1 MHHRSTKCSA
11 SLLVVQN
18 EEIET
23 MGRFL
28 QFVKKETLHILRDSR
43 TMLIALLMPVAQILL
58 FGFAVSTEINNINVA
73 VVVPQWSEGVRQSV
87 EKLSAN
93 PYLTF
98 KGDITPTEI
107 DQYLRAGTVD
117 AIVVYAQNFDKV
129 INEWH
134 NDGVSKSALQFIVDA
149 SNTNVAQAGSGYL
162 TSILAGDIVAS
173 TSLVE
178 THMLFNPQLK
188 SAFNFVPGIMG
199 MVFILICAL
208 LTSVSI
214 VREKETGTM
223 DVLLVS
229 PVRPLRIILAKMVPY
244 FGLSCINLATI
255 LLLARYVLGIP
266 MGNNLWIVILV
277 SLIYL
282 ALALS
287 LGLLV
292 STLAKKQ
299 VVALLISAAVMLLPI
314 VMLSG
319 MLFPIENMPA
329 VLQPI
334 SAIVP
339 ARWYIDAMR
348 KLLIQGVSFG
358 PILKDFVI
366 LIIMTIALLVL
377 ALKNFNDK
385 LE

>member
-1 MHHRSTKCSA
+1 
-11 SLLVVQN
+11 
-18 EEIET
+18 
-23 MGRFL
+23 MGGFFS
-28 QFVKKETLHILRDSR
+28 FVKKETLHILRDSR

-58 FGFAVSTEINNINVA
+58 FGFAVSTEINNLNVA
-73 VVVPQWSEGVRQSV
+73 VVVPQWSEDIRQSV

-93 PYLTF
+93 PYITY
-98 KGDITPTEI
+98 KGSITPGEI
-107 DQYLRAGTVD
+107 DQWLRSGRTD
-117 AIVVYAQNFDKV
+117 AIVVFASDFDRL
-129 INEWH
+129 INQWKQTGTSET
-134 NDGVSKSALQFIVDA
+134 AMQFVMDA
-149 SNTNVAQAGSGYL
+149 SNTNIAQAGAGYL
-162 TSILAGDIVAS
+162 TNILAGELMSSAS
-173 TSLVE
+173 MVE
-178 THMLFNPQLK
+178 THMLFNPQMK

-199 MVFILICAL
+199 MIFILICAI

-214 VREKETGTM
+214 LREKETGTM

-229 PVRPLRIILAKMVPY
+229 PVRPMRIILAKMMPY
-244 FGLSCINLATI
+244 LALSCINLTTI

-266 MGNNLWIVILV
+266 MGHNLWIVIIISLV
-277 SLIYL
+277 YF

-287 LGLLV
+287 LGLLI
-292 STLAKKQ
+292 STIAKKQ
-299 VVALLISAAVMLLPI
+299 IVALLVSAALMLLPI

-329 VLQPI
+329 VLQPL

-348 KLLIQGVSFG
+348 KLLIQGASWNLVFQDFI
-358 PILKDFVI
+358 ILVG
-366 LIIMTIALLVL
+366 MTIAILGI

>member
-1 MHHRSTKCSA
+1 
-11 SLLVVQN
+11 
-18 EEIET
+18 
-23 MGRFL
+23 
-28 QFVKKETLHILRDSR
+28 
-43 TMLIALLMPVAQILL
+43 MLIALLMPVAQILL

-93 PYLTF
+93 PYITY
-98 KGDITPTEI
+98 KGNIAPAEI
-107 DQYLRAGTVD
+107 DQYLRAGLVD
-117 AIVVYAQNFDKV
+117 AIVVYAHNFDRV
-129 INEWH
+129 MNEWR
-134 NDGVSKSALQFIVDA
+134 NDGVSKSALQFIMDA
-149 SNTNVAQAGSGYL
+149 SNTNIAQAGSGYL
-162 TSILAGDIVAS
+162 TNILAGDVVAS
-173 TSLVE
+173 SSLVE

-229 PVRPLRIILAKMVPY
+229 PVRPLRIILAKMIPY

-329 VLQPI
+329 VLQPL

-366 LIIMTIALLVL
+366 LIVMTIVLLVL

>member
-1 MHHRSTKCSA
+1 MD
-11 SLLVVQN
+11 
-18 EEIET
+18 
-23 MGRFL
+23 GFL
-28 QFVKKETLHILRDSR
+28 SFVKKETLHILRDSR
-43 TMLIALLMPVAQILL
+43 TMLIALLMPVVQILL

-73 VVVPQWSEGVRQSV
+73 CVVPHWSENVRQSI

-93 PYLTF
+93 PYITY
-98 KGDITPTEI
+98 KGDIQPQEI
-107 DQYLRAGTVD
+107 DRYLRAGTTD
-117 AIVVYAQNFDKV
+117 AIVVYAHDFDKTMS
-129 INEWH
+129 EWQQ
-134 NDGVSKSALQFIVDA
+134 NGVSKSALQFIMDA
-149 SNTNVAQAGSGYL
+149 SNTNIAQAGSGYL
-162 TSILAGDIVAS
+162 TNILAGDIMS
-173 TSLVE
+173 TTSLVE

-244 FGLSCINLATI
+244 FGLSCINLTTI

-266 MGNNLWIVILV
+266 MGSNLWIVILV
-277 SLIYL
+277 SLVYL

-292 STLAKKQ
+292 STIAQKQ

-319 MLFPIENMPA
+319 MLFPIENMPTA
-329 VLQPI
+329 LQPL

-358 PILKDFVI
+358 PIMKDFLI
-366 LIIMTIALLVL
+366 LIAMTITLLAIALR
-377 ALKNFNDK
+377 NFNDK